1 MKPFLNSR
9 IRLALI
15 GAVTLMFISTQPA
28 HAWWECGH
36 HVVAN
41 LAYDQL
47 APEEQKAVIELLKH
61 HPRYKEDFNPP
72 DSIKND
78 PKAVDRWRIGAAA
91 YWPDIARK
99 FPTWSRS
106 KWHYQLGAAQTIGD
120 PVKMSVPESPGPLP
134 KDATLATQ
142 DLHIEQAIL
151 LCRSVA
157 LDAKRPQ
164 PERAIALCWLLH
176 LYGDGHQ
183 PCHAGSLYTF
193 DVFPD
198 GDLGGNRIKVK
209 DGMSIHA
216 IWDSQLGSQ
225 ATPEE
230 IASRTREIQA
240 DKKLLDFARTKAN
253 ASHPSAWLHEDRE
266 LARRYVYTVELFA
279 ALAGAPKDKNGNA
292 EIPGL
297 SATYYKD
304 AARISR
310 QQVAVAGARL
320 HPLLQRIAWA
330 NEAPRRKIRPAP
342 REKFILP

>member
-1 MKPFLNSR
+1 MKPCQTFG
-9 IRLALI
+9 IRLALASALALLLI
-15 GAVTLMFISTQPA
+15 APPSA
-28 HAWWECGH
+28 RAWWECGH

-47 APEEQKAVIELLKH
+47 APEEQKALLELLTH

-78 PKAVDRWRIGAAA
+78 PTAVDRWRIGAAA
-91 YWPDIARK
+91 YWPDVARK

-120 PVKMSVPESPGPLP
+120 PDKMNVPKSPGPLP
-134 KDATLATQ
+134 NNATLATQ

-157 LDAKRPQ
+157 LDAKRPK
-164 PERAIALCWLLH
+164 PERAVALCWLLH

-216 IWDSQLGSQ
+216 IWDSQLGSES
-225 ATPEE
+225 TPEE
-230 IASRTREIQA
+230 IAKRTKEIQA
-240 DKKLLDFARTKAN
+240 DTKLLEFAQEKAN
-253 ASHPSAWLHEDRE
+253 ASHPSAWLQEDRE

-279 ALAGAPKDKNGNA
+279 ALAGAPKDEKGNA

-297 SATYYKD
+297 SATYHAD
-304 AARISR
+304 AARVAR
-310 QQVAVAGARL
+310 QQAAVAGARL
-320 HPLLQRIAWA
+320 SPLLQRIAWIDKT
-330 NEAPRRKIRPAP
+330 P
-342 REKFILP
+342 